1 MYPLDANRTP
11 LTPVCNI
18 RNCLQ
23 MLPNVSRRQNCLGLR
38 TTVLFLSRRV
48 PLSAPY
54 VMSVIYVWNKSIFY
68 ICIILTYTTSP
79 LWTIW
84 ELCVSIENN
93 QPPSNYKN
101 HLRNLPNTNS
111 WTFILDILIQFWIV
125 TWESEFFIRM
135 PSYLCLKSSSR
146 NKQICVFC
154 DMKSKDLRKVILDKS
169 IHSILIILN
178 VFFFLWCAHR
188 SVIDSFHIFVC

>member
-1 MYPLDANRTP
+1 MQVKLPLPQCVAFR
-11 LTPVCNI
+11 I
-18 RNCLQ
+18 
-23 MLPNVSRRQNCLGLR
+23 VSRCYQMSLGTKSPR
-38 TTVLFLSRRV
+38 TKNHCSIFFLSRRV

-54 VMSVIYVWNKSIFY
+54 VLSFIYAWNKSIFY
-68 ICIILTYTTSP
+68 ICIILTYTISP

-84 ELCVSIENN
+84 ELWVSIGNN
-93 QPPSNYKN
+93 QPLSNCKN

-135 PSYLCLKSSSR
+135 PSYLCPKSSSG
-146 NKQICVFC
+146 NKQTCMSC
-154 DMKSKDLRKVILDKS
+154 ELKSKDLRKVILDKS
-169 IHSILIILN
+169 LFSILIILN
-178 VFFFLWCAHR
+178 VFFFLRCAHR